1 MSEEKKTRGPTWRM
15 REWGRTAY
23 RNRQA
28 KLRAEGES
36 SQTESAKRLLR
47 VMAPRLGK
55 RVDDFMYTF
64 GGNTEHTTPLFL
76 TFVLDMCPYQIAS
89 MALQTLLDNLQF
101 NLPVGRMAYK
111 IGKAFENQARWDKAM
126 ELMHPH
132 KKDLLALDDR
142 SKAMKLKQFYDYEE
156 ERFTLWDTKCKAGLG
171 AWLLEEIRIETGIWK
186 IGFAVGTQKG
196 HKPERICVPSGEY
209 TDWVKRFDAWKET
222 TRVFKMALP
231 DEPVDWYELI
241 GGGYSLK
248 HMPPQEFF
256 TGKPMSWF
264 KEYKRSY
271 EHAFSAVNKL
281 QKVAWQIN
289 DDMLS
294 IVRKCYDNKRVVGN
308 IPNFSEIPEQPRY
321 NGDDEHEL
329 RAWKLKQKDIK
340 SVNEANSSKR
350 YLTIRILHLAKL
362 YSEWDKF
369 YFPYRCD
376 YRGRVYAI
384 PYYLHPQGS
393 DLAKSLLDFSNG
405 QQVVDEEDLEAVLIH
420 GANMW
425 GVKGTREERLEWVG
439 KRQKFILEAA
449 NDPHGTDWW
458 TEAADPF
465 CFLRFCLEFKQFTEE
480 GYGYVSYLPVRQD
493 CSNNGM
499 QILSLLLR
507 DKEIGR
513 MCNLVEEDRAN
524 DMYQEFA
531 DKVYDE
537 LQADGSLIAQE
548 WLKFGISRKL
558 AKLAIMNRPYGAT
571 HYNLVQDVF
580 KSIGVNHNWSSTG
593 EMLTA
598 VIYLC
603 KIVNRLA
610 DQACRPVNRVMKF
623 LRETVRALGCDEP
636 ITWSTPT
643 GFKVV
648 QSYRKFKK
656 LKVESVFQ
664 NMSISITTDELGD
677 NIDERGQCNAITA
690 NFIHS
695 LDACIVHQVANEVD
709 FDLATIH
716 DCFVTHA
723 CNVRRMNT
731 IVRETYT
738 NTFTVDLLGEFRAE
752 QINNNPDAILPDVP
766 ELGDLDVSAVKRQQY
781 LLS

>member
-1 MSEEKKTRGPTWRM
+1 MSGHVAKM
-15 REWGRTAY
+15 REWGRTQY

-28 KLRAEGES
+28 KLRQEGES
-36 SQTESAKRLLR
+36 SHTASCKRMLQSMCPKLGDR
-47 VMAPRLGK
+47 VKHIIDQFSSPG
-55 RVDDFMYTF
+55 Y
-64 GGNTEHTTPLFL
+64 TTPLYL
-76 TFVLDMCPYQIAS
+76 TFVMDMCPYEIAVI
-89 MALQTLLDNLQF
+89 ALRTFLNNLDN
-101 NLPVGRMAYK
+101 NLAIGKMGYR
-111 IGKAFENQARWDKAM
+111 IGKAFENEARWKYAL
-126 ELMHPH
+126 ENLSHN
-132 KKDLLALDDR
+132 KQDLLAIPDR
-142 SKAMKLKQFYDYEE
+142 KKQSKIKQFYKYEDV
-156 ERFTLWDTKCKAGLG
+156 RFELWHHKAKVGLG
-171 AWLLEEIRIETGIWK
+171 LWLLEEIRQQTGLFK
-186 IGFAVGTQKG
+186 VGMRESTSSKM
-196 HKPERICVPSGEY
+196 PERFVLPTSEFK
-209 TDWVKRFDAWKET
+209 DWIHRFDKWKEAGQ
-222 TRVFKMALP
+222 VFKMALP
-231 DEPVDWYELI
+231 DRPVEWHGLI
-241 GGGYSLK
+241 GGGYDIEQLPAQK
-248 HMPPQEFF
+248 FF
-256 TGKPMSWF
+256 TGKPVEWF
-264 KEYKRSY
+264 EGNNYD
-271 EHAFSAVNKL
+271 HVMSAVNRL
-281 QKVAWQIN
+281 QQVEWQIN
-289 DDMLS
+289 TDMLD
-294 IVRKCYDNKRVVGN
+294 ITLKCWENERVVGN
-308 IPNFSEIPEQPRY
+308 IPQFGEIDEQPRY
-321 NGDDEHEL
+321 TGECPHEL

-340 SVNEANSSKR
+340 TANEANGSKR
-350 YLTIRILHLAKL
+350 FQACRILHLAKI

-376 YRGRVYAI
+376 YRGRVYAL

-425 GVKGTREERLEWVG
+425 GVKGTRAERLEWVG

-458 TEAADPF
+458 TDAADPF

-531 DKVYDE
+531 DRVYDE
-537 LQADGSLIAQE
+537 LQADGSVIAQE
-548 WLKFGISRKL
+548 WLRFGISRKL

-610 DQACRPVNRVMKF
+610 DQTCRPVNRVMKF

-695 LDACIVHQVANEVD
+695 LDACIVHQVANKVD

-752 QINNNPDAILPDVP
+752 QINNNPDAVLPDVP